1 MSENLFPDHVDI
13 DTDYLNSTYG
23 DDPETAIMMFE
34 NYLDE
39 LPANLQLLRDSFNN
53 RDITSFRHFIHKQK
67 PAFSYVGLTDITEK
81 FHQLQTSCN
90 QVEDLL
96 KHKEEILQSLARI
109 ESATPVIQA
118 TLEHLRKQA

>member
-1 MSENLFPDHVDI
+1 MSEDLFRDHPDI

-34 NYLDE
+34 KYLDE
-39 LPANLQLLRDSFNN
+39 LPATLQLLRDSFNN
-53 RDITSFRHFIHKQK
+53 QDITIFRQVIHKQK
-67 PAFSYVGLTDITEK
+67 PAFSYVGLTDVSEK

-90 QVEDLL
+90 QAGDLPN
-96 KHKEEILQSLARI
+96 HKEEILQTLARI